1 MTATRTMAWVAPLA
15 AVIGFMPTAQAQQDV
30 IKIGDINSYK
40 AQPAH
45 LEHYKRGMELALEEA
60 NAAGG
65 VNGKQI
71 VLLLRDDN
79 ANPGDAVRVAEELVS
94 RERVHALSGS
104 FLSNVALAMG
114 DYAKQRKAFFL
125 ATMSLSDKMIWQNG
139 NRYTFRLRAG
149 TYTQAAMLVDEA
161 AKLNKKRWAV
171 VYPNYEFGQ
180 MAAANFKNMLKARQ
194 PDVEFVAEQAPPLGR
209 LEPGSVVQ
217 ALDDAKPD
225 AIFNVLFSADLIKFA
240 RAGKTRGLF
249 ERREV
254 VSMVTGEPENLE
266 PLKDDAPEGWIV
278 TGYPWRDVDTDLHK
292 KFMTAYQAK
301 FSDYPRLSS
310 VMGYSTIKSITEGM
324 RKANSTD
331 TEKLVD
337 AFANLEV
344 DTPFG
349 RITYR
354 SEDNQSTIGSFVGR
368 TKLVDGVGRMVDSR
382 YLDGAKYQPPL
393 EEVRKMRPAQ

>member
-1 MTATRTMAWVAPLA
+1 MAAVALLA
-15 AVIGFMPTAQAQQDV
+15 AVPGMLPVAHAQDDV
-30 IKIGDINSYK
+30 VRIGDINSYK

-45 LEHYKRGMELALEEA
+45 LEHYKRGLELALEEV
-60 NAAGG
+60 NATGG
-65 VNGKQI
+65 VNGKKV

-104 FLSNVALAMG
+104 FLSNVALALG
-114 DYAKQRKAFFL
+114 DFAKQKKAFFL

-149 TYTQAAMLVDEA
+149 TYTQSAMLVAEA
-161 AKLNKKRWAV
+161 AKLKKKRWAV

-180 MAAANFKNMLKARQ
+180 MAAANFKSMLKAVQ
-194 PDVEFVAEQAPPLGR
+194 PDVEFVAEQAPPLGK

-217 ALDDAKPD
+217 ALADSRPD

-249 ERREV
+249 DGREV

-278 TGYPWRDVDTDLHK
+278 TGYPWRDVNTDLHK
-292 KFMTAYQAK
+292 RFMAAYQAK
-301 FSDYPRLSS
+301 FNDYPRLSS
-310 VMGYSTIKSITEGM
+310 VMGYATIKSIAEGM
-324 RKANSTD
+324 RRAKSTE
-331 TEKLVD
+331 TEKLVA
-337 AFANLEV
+337 AFAGLEV

-354 SEDNQSTIGSFVGR
+354 PEDNQSTIGSFVGR
-368 TKLVDGVGRMVDSR
+368 TKLVDGVGRMVNSS
-382 YLDGAKYQPPL
+382 YLDGAAYQPPL
-393 EEVRKMRPAQ
+393 EEVKKLRPASE